1 MQQQILMLHSRFSK
15 ITFQTFKK
23 VTDMN
28 MDVNTFRFRLTSILP
43 QYKGEHIDFFKDL
56 LQCSTVPEIWMK
68 LNEYWDYLNCTLLE
82 SFIFQLEDE
91 NLNMEMD
98 NYLTS
103 LKSFQNSTRLCDF
116 AECLSPEKS
125 QKVRP
130 HLKKLVLHLELDW
143 RACTLE
149 DLVNLKGQIIRKF
162 NHQDFC
168 VILESVKLGS
178 VVVTWALPNALA
190 KRLKTDFEN
199 TDLSEFYKEN
209 GISSITID
217 GELCKYSALRHFS
230 AFLKNVYSRKQ
241 GKNLSPFK
249 LAAIKREVVERSK
262 FDEFT
267 KKTLRGDPDDV
278 VYRKHHME
286 EVEVGHPTWFTD
298 DKQPRLILIEGAP
311 GVGKTTFSEQF
322 CYKWSQGQRLTD
334 HKLLVLLPLR
344 DKGVRS
350 AENVSDL
357 FYHPQLQ
364 QAIAEEV
371 EGSGGEGVALWLEA
385 WDELEEDMRERSS
398 LFLELVHGR
407 VLPKATIII
416 TSRPWATENIRE
428 SGSVKVDQHIEVVS
442 TPSIQFSRVLREGR
456 VKSDSR
462 AKFLDYINLNPAM
475 KAAMHTPVTANI
487 VADIFQWSRDMESPP
502 PTTLTQL
509 YTALTCKLL
518 MGHLSSLKAE
528 GKPPKIRSLE
538 EVPEDVKKQLLN
550 LCRLSWEG
558 LVRQQLTFSSSAV
571 GGDTLGLMH
580 GVREL
585 YGGKDGQLSY
595 HFMHLTLQEFLA
607 AYHISQL
614 PPDTQQQVIKGH
626 VDTGHLAVAVR
637 FFFGLTKSNPFTTS
651 LISHRITSQRRSGSP
666 SVFHWV
672 YEGGDVGELAESGET
687 VEVWS
692 SYAWSPLDYYV
703 LGHSIPLFNF
713 KWDLR
718 FWSTSMGDEE
728 MKTFVQG
735 LSICKDVNCEEI
747 TTVGFTD
754 NNISLEGIKYL
765 VNIPREILP
774 LIKEL
779 DLSYNKLNQDAA
791 IAFSQ
796 VLPNFTSLQV
806 LDLCVNPLG
815 AAGAVEVLRALHHC
829 KSPLKTLYLQRTGV
843 GEEDIVPPTQP
854 IVNNNLETLRIS
866 GDLLP
871 SIMKCPLSNTTL
883 KTLRM
888 SLSTLSDEA
897 AMCLRSLLQQSVL
910 KFRELDISE
919 CGVTSE
925 GAVQLARSLTG
936 NQWLTILDMNRNSIG
951 DTGAAALG
959 DMLKYNTSLQVLNI
973 GWCGITSQGAVE
985 VAAGLTEN
993 STLHVLV
1000 MGSNEIGVA
1009 GAEAMARLLVEN
1021 STLQLLDLGWDE
1033 TLGEGVDV
1041 LLSSLHKNTTLHKL
1055 YLLRTYQRPSDP
1067 RVKWW

>member
-1 MQQQILMLHSRFSK
+1 
-15 ITFQTFKK
+15 
-23 VTDMN
+23 
-28 MDVNTFRFRLTSILP
+28 MDVRSLKVRLTSILAR
-43 QYKGEHIDFFKDL
+43 YKGEHDNFFRELD
-56 LQCSTVPEIWMK
+56 QEFDECSSVDNVWTK
-68 LNEYWDYLNCTLLE
+68 LNKYWDYMNWTLLE
-82 SFIFQLEDE
+82 SFIRRLRDPSLREAMDSYVASLE
-91 NLNMEMD
+91 
-98 NYLTS
+98 
-103 LKSFQNSTRLCDF
+103 SFQKRTRICDF
-116 AECLSPEKS
+116 AKCPPTERSK
-125 QKVRP
+125 KVRP
-130 HLKKLVLHLELDW
+130 HLKKFVLNLKLDW
-143 RACTLE
+143 KVCTLE
-149 DLVNLKGQIIRKF
+149 DLDNLKGCIIRKF
-162 NHQDFC
+162 NLPKFC
-168 VILESVKLGS
+168 IILESVELGS

-190 KRLKTDFEN
+190 KLLKTDFEN
-199 TDLSEFYKEN
+199 TDLREFYKEHS
-209 GISSITID
+209 ISSITID

-230 AFLKNVYSRKQ
+230 AFLKGVYSRKQ

-249 LAAIKREVVERSK
+249 LAAIQRKKVKRSE
-262 FDEFT
+262 FNEFT
-267 KKTLRGDPDDV
+267 KSTLRGDLDDV

-286 EVEVGHPTWFTD
+286 EVQLGHSTWWTNRT
-298 DKQPRLILIEGAP
+298 QPRLVLIEGAP
-311 GVGKTTFSEQF
+311 GVGKTTFSEQI

-350 AENVSDL
+350 AENVSEL
-357 FYHPQLQ
+357 FHHPQLQ
-364 QAIAEEV
+364 HAIAEEV

-385 WDELEEDMRERSS
+385 WDELEEDKREKSS

-518 MGHLSSLKAE
+518 MEHLASLKAE

-538 EVPEDVKKQLLN
+538 EVPEDVKKQFLN

-571 GGDTLGLMH
+571 DGDTLGLMH

-626 VDTGHLAVAVR
+626 VDTGHLTVAVR

-651 LISHRITSQRRSGSP
+651 LISHHITSQQRSGSP

-672 YEGGDVGELAESGET
+672 YEGGDVGELAEPDET
-687 VEVWS
+687 VEVS
-692 SYAWSPLDYYV
+692 SLYAWSPLDYYV

-713 KWDLR
+713 KWYLT
-718 FWSTSMGDEE
+718 FWSTSMGDEG

-747 TTVGFTD
+747 TKVDFSD

-774 LIKEL
+774 LIKVLEL
-779 DLSYNKLNQDAA
+779 CDNKLNQDAA

-796 VLPNFTSLQV
+796 VLPNLTTLQW
-806 LDLCVNPLG
+806 LDLHDNPLG

-854 IVNNNLETLRIS
+854 IVNNNLETLWIS

-883 KTLRM
+883 KTLNM
-888 SLSTLSDEA
+888 SHSTLSDEA

-910 KFRELDISE
+910 KFRLLMI
-919 CGVTSE
+919 C
-925 GAVQLARSLTG
+925 Q
-936 NQWLTILDMNRNSIG
+936 
-951 DTGAAALG
+951 
-959 DMLKYNTSLQVLNI
+959 
-973 GWCGITSQGAVE
+973 CGITSQGAVE
-985 VAAGLTEN
+985 IAAGLTEN
-993 STLHVLV
+993 STLHELD
-1000 MGSNEIGVA
+1000 MRDNEIGVA
-1009 GAEAMARLLVEN
+1009 GAEAMARMLVEN
-1021 STLQLLDLGWDE
+1021 STLQALYLSRDE

-1041 LLSSLHKNTTLHKL
+1041 LLSSLHKNTTLHELTLSRRYK
-1055 YLLRTYQRPSDP
+1055 RPSDP

>member
-1 MQQQILMLHSRFSK
+1 MSVERLRVLLTAVRSK
-15 ITFQTFKK
+15 
-23 VTDMN
+23 
-28 MDVNTFRFRLTSILP
+28 
-43 QYKGEHIDFFKDL
+43 YKGEHEEFFRRMKKELD
-56 LQCSTVPEIWMK
+56 QHSTVADLWTE
-68 LNEYWDYLNCTLLE
+68 LNVYWDWLNYTLLE
-82 SFIFQLEDE
+82 NFIHRLGDP
-91 NLNMEMD
+91 
-98 NYLTS
+98 S
-103 LKSFQNSTRLCDF
+103 LKEEMSHYLVSLRAFQSRTRLYDF
-116 AECLSPEKS
+116 ARCCKPKYQTVKKGLKS
-125 QKVRP
+125 LVT
-130 HLKKLVLHLELDW
+130 HLKMEWKD
-143 RACTLE
+143 CTLE
-149 DLVNLKGQIIRKF
+149 DLDNLKGHIIRKF
-162 NHQDFC
+162 NLPDFC
-168 VILESVKLGS
+168 FVLEGMKLGS

-199 TDLSEFYKEN
+199 TDLSEFYKEH

-230 AFLKNVYSRKQ
+230 AFLKGVYSRKQ

-249 LAAIKREVVERSK
+249 LAAIQRKKVKRSE
-262 FDEFT
+262 FNEFT
-267 KKTLRGDPDDV
+267 KSTLRGDLDDV

-286 EVEVGHPTWFTD
+286 EVQLGHPTWWTNRT
-298 DKQPRLILIEGAP
+298 QPRLVLIEGAP

-350 AENVSDL
+350 AKNVSDL
-357 FYHPQLQ
+357 FHHPQLQ

-385 WDELEEDMRERSS
+385 WDELEEDMRKRSS
-398 LFLELVHGR
+398 LFLKLVHGR

-518 MGHLSSLKAE
+518 MEHLSSLKAE

-538 EVPEDVKKQLLN
+538 EVPEDVKKQLVN

-595 HFMHLTLQEFLA
+595 HFMHLTLQEFLS

-651 LISHRITSQRRSGSP
+651 LISHHITSQRRSQSP

-672 YEGGDVGELAESGET
+672 YEGGDVGKLAESGET
-687 VEVWS
+687 VEVRS

-713 KWDLR
+713 KWDLD
-718 FWSTSMGDEE
+718 FSSTSVGDEE
-728 MKTFVQG
+728 MKTFVQS

-747 TTVGFTD
+747 TKVDFSD

-765 VNIPREILP
+765 VNIPTQIVQ
-774 LIKEL
+774 LIKVL
-779 DLSYNKLNQDAA
+779 DLGDNKLNQDAA

-796 VLPNFTSLQV
+796 VLPNFTSLQE
-806 LDLCVNPLG
+806 LDLCDNPLG

-854 IVNNNLETLRIS
+854 IVNNNLEKLYIS

-883 KTLRM
+883 KTLYM
-888 SLSTLSDEA
+888 SYSTLSDEA

-910 KFRELDISE
+910 KFRELIIRQ

-925 GAVQLARSLTG
+925 GAVQLARGLTG
-936 NQWLTILDMNRNSIG
+936 NQWLTALDTWGNSIG
-951 DTGAAALG
+951 DTGAAALR
-959 DMLKYNTSLQVLNI
+959 DMLKYNTSLQELNT
-973 GWCGITSQGAVE
+973 GQCGITSQGAVE
-985 VAAGLTEN
+985 IAAGLTEN
-993 STLHVLV
+993 STLHVLQ
-1000 MGSNEIGVA
+1000 MYDNKIGVA
-1009 GAEAMARLLVEN
+1009 GAEAMARMLVQN
-1021 STLQLLDLGWDE
+1021 IMLQKLDLSSDK

-1055 YLLRTYQRPSDP
+1055 TLSRTYKRPSDP
-1067 RVKWW
+1067 RVKWE

>member
-1 MQQQILMLHSRFSK
+1 MQSPNWTTYTCVRMQSPNWTTYTCVRMQSYRPFLIPCLYTCLGRINLQEQIDELDDQFHLITTRTHEK
-15 ITFQTFKK
+15 IKK
-23 VTDMN
+23 EG
-28 MDVNTFRFRLTSILP
+28 MDVDSLRVLLSTIQSK
-43 QYKGEHIDFFKDL
+43 YKGEHEEFFRRIRKELD
-56 LQCSTVPEIWMK
+56 QHSTVADLWTE
-68 LNEYWDYLNCTLLE
+68 LNMYWDWLNYTLLE
-82 SFIFQLEDE
+82 NFIRRLGDS
-91 NLNMEMD
+91 
-98 NYLTS
+98 S
-103 LKSFQNSTRLCDF
+103 LKEEMSHYLVSLRSFQSRTRLYDF
-116 AECLSPEKS
+116 ARCSKPKYQTVKKGLKS
-125 QKVRP
+125 LVT
-130 HLKKLVLHLELDW
+130 HLKKEW
-143 RACTLE
+143 KKCTLK
-149 DLVNLKGQIIRKF
+149 DLDDLKGHIIRKF
-162 NHQDFC
+162 NLPDFC
-168 VILESVKLGS
+168 FVLEGMKLGS
-178 VVVTWALPNALA
+178 VVVTWALPNVLA
-190 KRLKTDFEN
+190 KRLKSDFEN
-199 TDLSEFYKEN
+199 TDLSEFYKEH

-230 AFLKNVYSRKQ
+230 AFLKDVYSRKQ

-249 LAAIKREVVERSK
+249 LAAIQRKKVKRSE
-262 FDEFT
+262 FNEFT
-267 KKTLRGDPDDV
+267 KSTLRGDLDDV

-286 EVEVGHPTWFTD
+286 EVQLGHPTRWTNRT
-298 DKQPRLILIEGAP
+298 QPRLVLIEGAP
-311 GVGKTTFSEQF
+311 GVGKTTFSEQI
-322 CYKWSQGQRLTD
+322 CYKWSQGQRLAN

-350 AENVSDL
+350 AKNVSDL
-357 FYHPQLQ
+357 FHHPQLQ
-364 QAIAEEV
+364 HAIAEEV

-385 WDELEEDMRERSS
+385 WDELEEDKREKSS

-416 TSRPWATENIRE
+416 TSRTWATENIRE
-428 SGSVKVDQHIEVVS
+428 SDSVKVDQHIEVVS

-518 MGHLSSLKAE
+518 MEHLASLKAE

-538 EVPEDVKKQLLN
+538 EVPEDVKKQLVN

-595 HFMHLTLQEFLA
+595 HFMHLTLQEFLS

-614 PPDTQQQVIKGH
+614 PPDTQQQVIEGH
-626 VDTGHLAVAVR
+626 VDTGHLTVAVR

-651 LISHRITSQRRSGSP
+651 LISHHITSQRRSQSP

-672 YEGGDVGELAESGET
+672 YEGGDVGELAEPGET
-687 VEVWS
+687 VVRS
-692 SYAWSPLDYYV
+692 AYAWSPLDYYV

-713 KWDLR
+713 MWDLR

-747 TTVGFTD
+747 TTVDFSD

-774 LIKEL
+774 LIKVLEL
-779 DLSYNKLNQDAA
+779 CDNKLNQDAA

-796 VLPNFTSLQV
+796 VLPNLTTLQW
-806 LDLCVNPLG
+806 LCLARNPLG

-829 KSPLKTLYLQRTGV
+829 KSPLKTLDLQRTGV

-883 KTLRM
+883 KTLDIYD
-888 SLSTLSDEA
+888 SAFSDEA

-910 KFRELDISE
+910 KFRLLMI
-919 CGVTSE
+919 C
-925 GAVQLARSLTG
+925 Q
-936 NQWLTILDMNRNSIG
+936 
-951 DTGAAALG
+951 
-959 DMLKYNTSLQVLNI
+959 
-973 GWCGITSQGAVE
+973 CGITSQGAVE
-985 VAAGLTEN
+985 IAAGLTEN
-993 STLHVLV
+993 STLHALH
-1000 MGSNEIGVA
+1000 MWDNEIGVA
-1009 GAEAMARLLVEN
+1009 GAEAMARMLVEN
-1021 STLQLLDLGWDE
+1021 STLQELDLRSDE

-1055 YLLRTYQRPSDP
+1055 TLSRRYQRPSDP
-1067 RVKWW
+1067 RVEWELWL

>member
-1 MQQQILMLHSRFSK
+1 MQQQILMLHSHFSK

-23 VTDMN
+23 VKEMN
-28 MDVNTFRFRLTSILP
+28 MDVDSFRFLLTSILP
-43 QYKGEHIDFFKDL
+43 QYKGEHSDFFKDL
-56 LQCSTVPEIWMK
+56 IQCSTVPEIWVK

-82 SFIFQLEDE
+82 SFICQLQDKSLKE
-91 NLNMEMD
+91 EMD
-98 NYLTS
+98 SYLTS

-116 AECLSPEKS
+116 AKCPPPERS
-125 QKVRP
+125 HEIRP
-130 HLKKLVLHLELDW
+130 HLKKFVLKLKLDW
-143 RACTLE
+143 KVCTLE

-199 TDLSEFYKEN
+199 TDLSEFYKEH

-230 AFLKNVYSRKQ
+230 AFLKGVYSRKQ

-249 LAAIKREVVERSK
+249 LAAIQRKKVKRSE
-262 FDEFT
+262 FNEFT
-267 KKTLRGDPDDV
+267 KSTLRGDLDDV

-286 EVEVGHPTWFTD
+286 EVEVGHPEWLTD

-357 FYHPQLQ
+357 FHHPQLQ

-428 SGSVKVDQHIEVVS
+428 SDSVKVDQHIEVVS

-456 VKSDSR
+456 VKSDSS

-518 MGHLSSLKAE
+518 MEHLSSLKAE

-626 VDTGHLAVAVR
+626 VDTGHLTVAVR

-651 LISHRITSQRRSGSP
+651 LISHHITSHIESP

-672 YEGGDVGELAESGET
+672 YEGGDVGELAESGEK
-687 VEVWS
+687 VVGS
-692 SYAWSPLDYYV
+692 AYAWSPLDYYV

-713 KWDLR
+713 NWYLG
-718 FWSTSMGDEE
+718 FQGTSMGDEE

-735 LSICKDVNCEEI
+735 LSISKDVNCEQI
-747 TTVGFTD
+747 TVVYFSH

-765 VNIPREILP
+765 VNIPTQIGQ
-774 LIKEL
+774 LITGL
-779 DLSYNKLNQDAA
+779 NLSDNKLNQDAA

-796 VLPNFTSLQV
+796 VLPNLTTLEW
-806 LDLCVNPLG
+806 LDLSCNPLG
-815 AAGAVEVLRALHHC
+815 AAGAVQVLRALHHC
-829 KSPLKTLYLQRTGV
+829 KSPLYSLDLRCTGV

-854 IVNNNLETLRIS
+854 IVINNLEILRIS

-883 KTLRM
+883 KTLNM
-888 SLSTLSDEA
+888 SDSTLSDEA
-897 AMCLRSLLQQSVL
+897 AMCLRSLLQQSAL
-910 KFRELDISE
+910 KFRDLNIRR
-919 CGVTSE
+919 CRVTSE
-925 GAVQLARSLTG
+925 GAVQLARGLTG
-936 NQWLTILDMNRNSIG
+936 NQWLNILNMRRNSIG

-959 DMLKYNTSLQVLNI
+959 DMLKYNTSLQELNI
-973 GWCGITSQGAVE
+973 VLCGITSQGAVE
-985 VAAGLTEN
+985 IAAGLTEN
-993 STLHVLV
+993 STLHGLD
-1000 MGSNEIGVA
+1000 MRDNEIGVA
-1009 GAEAMARLLVEN
+1009 GAEAMARMLVEN
-1021 STLQLLDLGWDE
+1021 STLQELDLRWDE

-1055 YLLRTYQRPSDP
+1055 NLSPIYKRPSDP

>member
-1 MQQQILMLHSRFSK
+1 MQQQILMLHSHFSK

-23 VTDMN
+23 VKEMN
-28 MDVNTFRFRLTSILP
+28 MDVDSFRFLLTSILP
-43 QYKGEHIDFFKDL
+43 QYKGEHSDFFKDL
-56 LQCSTVPEIWMK
+56 IQCSTVPEIWVK

-82 SFIFQLEDE
+82 SFICQLQDKSLKE
-91 NLNMEMD
+91 EMD
-98 NYLTS
+98 SYLTS

-116 AECLSPEKS
+116 AKCPPPERS
-125 QKVRP
+125 HEIRP
-130 HLKKLVLHLELDW
+130 HLKKFVLKLKLDW
-143 RACTLE
+143 KVCTLE

-249 LAAIKREVVERSK
+249 LAAIEREVVERSK

-286 EVEVGHPTWFTD
+286 EVKVGHPTRWTNHI
-298 DKQPRLILIEGAP
+298 QPRLVLIEGAP

-350 AENVSDL
+350 AKNVSDL
-357 FYHPQLQ
+357 FHHPQLQ

-398 LFLELVHGR
+398 LFLKLVHGR

-518 MGHLSSLKAE
+518 MEHLASLKAE

-538 EVPEDVKKQLLN
+538 EVPEDVKKQFLN

-571 GGDTLGLMH
+571 DGDTLGLMH

-626 VDTGHLAVAVR
+626 VDTGHLTVAVR

-651 LISHRITSQRRSGSP
+651 LISHHITSQWDNP

-672 YEGGDVGELAESGET
+672 YEGGDVGDLAESGET
-687 VEVWS
+687 VEVRS

-713 KWDLR
+713 KWYLT
-718 FWSTSMGDEE
+718 FLSTSMGDEE

-747 TTVGFTD
+747 TTVDFSD

-765 VNIPREILP
+765 VNIPREILQ

-779 DLSYNKLNQDAA
+779 DLCDNKLNQDAA

-796 VLPNFTSLQV
+796 VLPNFTTLQV
-806 LDLCVNPLG
+806 LSLSANPLG

-829 KSPLKTLYLQRTGV
+829 KSPLKTLDLQHTGV

-854 IVNNNLETLRIS
+854 IVNNNLEKLYIS

-883 KTLRM
+883 KTLYM
-888 SLSTLSDEA
+888 YGSTLSDEA

-910 KFRELDISE
+910 KFRELNITG

-925 GAVQLARSLTG
+925 GAVQLARGLTG
-936 NQWLTILDMNRNSIG
+936 NQWLTAMNTWGSSIG

-959 DMLKYNTSLQVLNI
+959 DMLKYNTSLQELNI
-973 GWCGITSQGAVE
+973 VLCGITSQGAVE

-993 STLHVLV
+993 STLHVLH
-1000 MGSNEIGVA
+1000 MNRNEIGVA
-1009 GAEAMARLLVEN
+1009 GAEAMARMLVEN
-1021 STLQLLDLGWDE
+1021 STLQELDLILDK

-1041 LLSSLHKNTTLHKL
+1041 LLSSLHRNTTLHEL
-1055 YLLRTYQRPSDP
+1055 TLSRRYQRPSDP
-1067 RVKWW
+1067 RVEWW

>member
-1 MQQQILMLHSRFSK
+1 MRVLLTAVRSK
-15 ITFQTFKK
+15 
-23 VTDMN
+23 
-28 MDVNTFRFRLTSILP
+28 
-43 QYKGEHIDFFKDL
+43 YKGEHEEFFRRIKKELD
-56 LQCSTVPEIWMK
+56 QHSTVADLWTE
-68 LNEYWDYLNCTLLE
+68 LNVYWDWLNYTLLE
-82 SFIFQLEDE
+82 NFIHRLGDP
-91 NLNMEMD
+91 
-98 NYLTS
+98 S
-103 LKSFQNSTRLCDF
+103 LKEEMSHYLVSLRSFQSRTRLYDF
-116 AECLSPEKS
+116 ARCSKPKYQTVKKGLKS
-125 QKVRP
+125 LVT
-130 HLKKLVLHLELDW
+130 HLKMEWKN
-143 RACTLE
+143 CTLE
-149 DLVNLKGQIIRKF
+149 DLDNLKGHIIRKF
-162 NHQDFC
+162 NLPDFC
-168 VILESVKLGS
+168 FVLEGIKLGS

-199 TDLSEFYKEN
+199 TDLSEFYKEH

-230 AFLKNVYSRKQ
+230 AFLKGVYSRKQ

-249 LAAIKREVVERSK
+249 LAAIEREVVERSK

-286 EVEVGHPTWFTD
+286 EVKVGHPTRWTNHI
-298 DKQPRLILIEGAP
+298 QPRLVLIEGAP

-350 AENVSDL
+350 AKNVSDL
-357 FYHPQLQ
+357 FHHPQLQ

-398 LFLELVHGR
+398 LFLKLVHGR

-518 MGHLSSLKAE
+518 MEHLASLKAE

-538 EVPEDVKKQLLN
+538 EVPEDVKKQLVN

-571 GGDTLGLMH
+571 DGDTLGLMH

-595 HFMHLTLQEFLA
+595 HFMHLTLQEFLS

-626 VDTGHLAVAVR
+626 VDTGHLTVAVR

-651 LISHRITSQRRSGSP
+651 LISHHITSQRRSQSP

-672 YEGGDVGELAESGET
+672 YEGGDVVDLAESGET
-687 VEVWS
+687 VVRS

-713 KWDLR
+713 KWYLR
-718 FWSTSMGDEE
+718 
-728 MKTFVQG
+728 
-735 LSICKDVNCEEI
+735 L
-747 TTVGFTD
+747 
-754 NNISLEGIKYL
+754 
-765 VNIPREILP
+765 
-774 LIKEL
+774 
-779 DLSYNKLNQDAA
+779 
-791 IAFSQ
+791 
-796 VLPNFTSLQV
+796 
-806 LDLCVNPLG
+806 
-815 AAGAVEVLRALHHC
+815 
-829 KSPLKTLYLQRTGV
+829 
-843 GEEDIVPPTQP
+843 
-854 IVNNNLETLRIS
+854 
-866 GDLLP
+866 
-871 SIMKCPLSNTTL
+871 
-883 KTLRM
+883 
-888 SLSTLSDEA
+888 
-897 AMCLRSLLQQSVL
+897 
-910 KFRELDISE
+910 
-919 CGVTSE
+919 
-925 GAVQLARSLTG
+925 
-936 NQWLTILDMNRNSIG
+936 
-951 DTGAAALG
+951 
-959 DMLKYNTSLQVLNI
+959 
-973 GWCGITSQGAVE
+973 
-985 VAAGLTEN
+985 
-993 STLHVLV
+993 
-1000 MGSNEIGVA
+1000 
-1009 GAEAMARLLVEN
+1009 
-1021 STLQLLDLGWDE
+1021 
-1033 TLGEGVDV
+1033 
-1041 LLSSLHKNTTLHKL
+1041 
-1055 YLLRTYQRPSDP
+1055 
-1067 RVKWW
+1067 

>member
-1 MQQQILMLHSRFSK
+1 MSVERLRVLLTAVRSK
-15 ITFQTFKK
+15 
-23 VTDMN
+23 
-28 MDVNTFRFRLTSILP
+28 
-43 QYKGEHIDFFKDL
+43 YKGEHEEFFRRIKKELD
-56 LQCSTVPEIWMK
+56 QHSTVADLWTE
-68 LNEYWDYLNCTLLE
+68 LNVYWDWLNYTLLE
-82 SFIFQLEDE
+82 NFIHRLGDP
-91 NLNMEMD
+91 
-98 NYLTS
+98 S
-103 LKSFQNSTRLCDF
+103 LKEEMSHYLVSLRSFQSRTRLYDF
-116 AECLSPEKS
+116 ARCSKPKYQTVKKGLKS
-125 QKVRP
+125 LVT
-130 HLKKLVLHLELDW
+130 HLKMEWKN
-143 RACTLE
+143 CTLE
-149 DLVNLKGQIIRKF
+149 DLDNLKGHIIRKF
-162 NHQDFC
+162 NLPDFC
-168 VILESVKLGS
+168 FVLEGIKLGS

-199 TDLSEFYKEN
+199 TDLSEFYKEH

-230 AFLKNVYSRKQ
+230 AFLKGVYSRKQ

-249 LAAIKREVVERSK
+249 LAAIQRKKVKRSE
-262 FDEFT
+262 FNEFT
-267 KKTLRGDPDDV
+267 KSTLRGDLDDV

-286 EVEVGHPTWFTD
+286 EVEVGHPKWWT
-298 DKQPRLILIEGAP
+298 KPRLVLIEGAP

-334 HKLLVLLPLR
+334 YKLLVLLPLR

-350 AENVSDL
+350 AKNVSDL
-357 FYHPQLQ
+357 FHHPQLQ

-518 MGHLSSLKAE
+518 MEHLASLKAE

-538 EVPEDVKKQLLN
+538 EVPEDVKKQLVN

-595 HFMHLTLQEFLA
+595 HFMHLTLQEFLS

-626 VDTGHLAVAVR
+626 VDTGHLTVAVR

-651 LISHRITSQRRSGSP
+651 LISHRITSPWRIESP

-672 YEGGDVGELAESGET
+672 YEGGDVGELAEPGET
-687 VEVWS
+687 VVVKS
-692 SYAWSPLDYYV
+692 AYTWSPLDYYV

-713 KWDLR
+713 KWYLS
-718 FWSTSMGDEE
+718 FNSTSMGDEE

-747 TTVGFTD
+747 TKVDFSY
-754 NNISLEGIKYL
+754 NNISLEGLKLL
-765 VNIPREILP
+765 VQIPVHILQ
-774 LIKEL
+774 LIKML
-779 DLSYNKLNQDAA
+779 DLGGNKLNQDAA

-796 VLPNFTSLQV
+796 VLPNLTTLQW
-806 LDLCVNPLG
+806 LCLARNPLG
-815 AAGAVEVLRALHHC
+815 AAGAVQVLRALRHC
-829 KSPLKTLYLQRTGV
+829 KSPLKTLNLQRTGV

-854 IVNNNLETLRIS
+854 IVNNNLETLAIS

-883 KTLRM
+883 KTLDM
-888 SLSTLSDEA
+888 SHSTLSDEA

-910 KFRELDISE
+910 KCRELIIMQ

-925 GAVQLARSLTG
+925 GAVQLARGLTG
-936 NQWLTILDMNRNSIG
+936 NQWLTLLVMEWNSIG
-951 DTGAAALG
+951 DTGAATLG
-959 DMLKYNTSLQVLNI
+959 DMLKYNTSLQELYINR
-973 GWCGITSQGAVE
+973 CGITSHGAVE
-985 VAAGLTEN
+985 IAAGLTEN
-993 STLHVLV
+993 STLHVLD
-1000 MGSNEIGVA
+1000 MCRNEIGVA
-1009 GAEAMARLLVEN
+1009 GAEAMARMLVQNIMLLK
-1021 STLQLLDLGWDE
+1021 LDLSIDK

-1055 YLLRTYQRPSDP
+1055 TLSRTYKRPSDP
-1067 RVKWW
+1067 RVEWKLWL

>member
-1 MQQQILMLHSRFSK
+1 MSVRSL
-15 ITFQTFKK
+15 K
-23 VTDMN
+23 V
-28 MDVNTFRFRLTSILP
+28 RLTSILAR
-43 QYKGEHIDFFKDL
+43 YKGEHDDFFRELD
-56 LQCSTVPEIWMK
+56 QEFDECSSVDNVWTK
-68 LNEYWDYLNCTLLE
+68 LNKYWDYMNWTLLE
-82 SFIFQLEDE
+82 SFIRRLRDSSLREAMDSYVASLELFQ
-91 NLNMEMD
+91 
-98 NYLTS
+98 
-103 LKSFQNSTRLCDF
+103 KRTRICDF
-116 AECLSPEKS
+116 AKCPPTERS
-125 QKVRP
+125 QKIRP
-130 HLKKLVLHLELDW
+130 HLKKFVLNLKLDW
-143 RACTLE
+143 KVCTLE
-149 DLVNLKGQIIRKF
+149 DLDNLKGCIIRKF
-162 NHQDFC
+162 NLPKFC
-168 VILESVKLGS
+168 IILESVELGS

-209 GISSITID
+209 GISSITIA

-230 AFLKNVYSRKQ
+230 AFLKDVYSRKQ

-249 LAAIKREVVERSK
+249 LAAIEREVVERSE

-267 KKTLRGDPDDV
+267 KKSLRGDPDDV

-286 EVEVGHPTWFTD
+286 EVEVGHPEWLTD

-357 FYHPQLQ
+357 FHHPQLQ

-428 SGSVKVDQHIEVVS
+428 SDSVKVDQHIEVVS

-518 MGHLSSLKAE
+518 MEHLSSLKAE

-626 VDTGHLAVAVR
+626 VGTGHLTVAVR

-651 LISHRITSQRRSGSP
+651 LISHHITSPWRIKSP

-672 YEGGDVGELAESGET
+672 YEGGDVGDLAESGET
-687 VEVWS
+687 VKVRS
-692 SYAWSPLDYYV
+692 AYAWSPLDYYV

-735 LSICKDVNCEEI
+735 LSICKDINCVEI
-747 TTVGFTD
+747 TSVYFSY
-754 NNISLEGIKYL
+754 NNISLEGLKLL
-765 VNIPREILP
+765 VQIPVHILQ

-779 DLSYNKLNQDAA
+779 NLSDNKLNQDAA

-796 VLPNFTSLQV
+796 VLPNLTTLQE
-806 LDLCVNPLG
+806 LYLYNNPLG

-829 KSPLKTLYLQRTGV
+829 KSPLKTLNLKHTGV
-843 GEEDIVPPTQP
+843 VEEDIVPPTQP
-854 IVNNNLETLRIS
+854 IVNNNLEKLDIS
-866 GDLLP
+866 GYLLP

-883 KTLRM
+883 KTLNM
-888 SLSTLSDEA
+888 SHSTLSDEA

-910 KFRELDISE
+910 KFRELDIKF
-919 CGVTSE
+919 CDVTSE
-925 GAVQLARSLTG
+925 GAVQLARGLTG
-936 NQWLTILDMNRNSIG
+936 NQWLTLLVMEWNGIG

-959 DMLKYNTSLQVLNI
+959 DMLKYNTSLQKLYI
-973 GWCGITSQGAVE
+973 GWCCITSQGAVE
-985 VAAGLTEN
+985 IAAGLTEN
-993 STLHVLV
+993 STLHVLH
-1000 MGSNEIGVA
+1000 MNRNEIGVA
-1009 GAEAMARLLVEN
+1009 GAEAMARMLVEN
-1021 STLQLLDLGWDE
+1021 STLQELDLSSDK

-1041 LLSSLHKNTTLHKL
+1041 LLSSLHKNTTLHTL
-1055 YLLRTYQRPSDP
+1055 YLSRTYQRPSDP
-1067 RVKWW
+1067 RVEWSR

>member
-1 MQQQILMLHSRFSK
+1 MQQQIFMLHSHFSK

-23 VTDMN
+23 VKEMN
-28 MDVNTFRFRLTSILP
+28 MDVDSFRFLLTSILP
-43 QYKGEHIDFFKDL
+43 QYKGEHSDFFKDL
-56 LQCSTVPEIWMK
+56 IQCSTVPEIWVK

-82 SFIFQLEDE
+82 SFICQLQDKSLKE
-91 NLNMEMD
+91 EMD
-98 NYLTS
+98 SYLTS

-116 AECLSPEKS
+116 AECSSPEKS

-199 TDLSEFYKEN
+199 TDLSEFYKEH

-249 LAAIKREVVERSK
+249 LAAIERKVVERSK

-286 EVEVGHPTWFTD
+286 EVKVGHPTRWTNRI
-298 DKQPRLILIEGAP
+298 QPRSVLIEGAP

-350 AENVSDL
+350 AKNVSDL
-357 FYHPQLQ
+357 FHHPKLQ

-398 LFLELVHGR
+398 LFLKLVHGR

-518 MGHLSSLKAE
+518 MEHLASLKAE

-538 EVPEDVKKQLLN
+538 EVPEDVKKQFVN

-595 HFMHLTLQEFLA
+595 HFMHLTLQEFLS

-626 VDTGHLAVAVR
+626 VGTGHLTVAVR
-637 FFFGLTKSNPFTTS
+637 FFFGLTQSNPFTTS
-651 LISHRITSQRRSGSP
+651 LISHHITSQRRSESP

-687 VEVWS
+687 VEVRS
-692 SYAWSPLDYYV
+692 SYAWSLLDYYV

-713 KWDLR
+713 KWYLS
-718 FWSTSMGDEE
+718 FNSTSMGDEE
-728 MKTFVQG
+728 MKTFIQG
-735 LSICKDVNCEEI
+735 LSTCKDVNCEEI
-747 TTVGFTD
+747 TKVGFYG
-754 NNISLEGIKYL
+754 NNISLEGITVL
-765 VNIPREILP
+765 LNIPQTLQ

-779 DLSYNKLNQDAA
+779 DLRNNKLNQDAA

-796 VLPNFTSLQV
+796 VLPKLIILQV
-806 LDLCVNPLG
+806 LDLSRNPLG

-829 KSPLKTLYLQRTGV
+829 KSPLKTLDLRRAGA

-854 IVNNNLETLRIS
+854 IVNNNLETLYIS

-871 SIMKCPLSNTTL
+871 SIVKCPLSNTTL
-883 KTLRM
+883 KTLNM
-888 SLSTLSDEA
+888 SYSTLSDEA
-897 AMCLRSLLQQSVL
+897 AMCLRSLLQQSAL
-910 KFRELDISE
+910 KFRDLNIRR
-919 CGVTSE
+919 CRVTSE
-925 GAVQLARSLTG
+925 GAVQLARGLTG
-936 NQWLTILDMNRNSIG
+936 NQWLNILNMRRNSIG

-959 DMLKYNTSLQVLNI
+959 DMLKYNTSLQELNI
-973 GWCGITSQGAVE
+973 VLCGITSQGAVE
-985 VAAGLTEN
+985 IAAGLTEN
-993 STLHVLV
+993 STLHVLD
-1000 MGSNEIGVA
+1000 MHGNEIGVA
-1009 GAEAMARLLVEN
+1009 GAEAMGRMLLQN
-1021 STLQLLDLGWDE
+1021 STLQELNLRLDKS
-1033 TLGEGVDV
+1033 LGEGKDV
-1041 LLSSLHKNTTLHKL
+1041 LLSSLHKNATLRKL
-1055 YLLRTYQRPSDP
+1055 TLSSSYQCPSDP
-1067 RVKWW
+1067 RVEWQ